1 CGGFYQWM
9 NPRSIPSSQP
19 LRRALHQQRARPPR
33 AMEGGPV
40 NHSLFNSTLTVPAL
54 RVPKR
59 QCADLMKQL
68 RGYTLERPKIRC
80 VVGDGQQLDTRLLL
94 LEPYAGDVGLPEPVQ
109 QAASKHGLALTSYDL
124 PLSYEQHNVDQ
135 VLKKLLP
142 AGVDA
147 PASFETVGHIIHLN
161 LREEQLPYRYLIG
174 QVCRPLH
181 CGGSHCAAA
190 AALQVLLDKNPHIR
204 TVVNKAGAGS
214 MLPGQRRRA
223 CLPVPRQAMAVQV
236 GAIDN
241 EFRVFSMELLAGQP
255 GTETEV
261 VQHGMRF
268 RLDFAQVYW
277 NSRLEAE
284 HQRLVARHFRPGQVV
299 VDVMAGVGPFAVPA
313 AQAGCMVYANDLNP
327 SSARYMAANARLNHL
342 SGSIHVFNMDG
353 RDFVRLLCSTPG
365 GSADDLA
372 ACRQQLQQQQ
382 AAALGQQQQVQ
393 VLMRH
398 NTAPGTP
405 AAAQPQQQQQ
415 LQQPGPAT
423 SPVLPGA
430 EAEAGA
436 AAGAAG
442 LEHAAAAAEAAGC
455 PTAERGAPEGGPSP
469 LPPPCPPP
477 IGTCSQA
484 PSRTNPELKPSK
496 ALPSMPAPI
505 PDNFQVTPGGVIFQH
520 AVMNLPA
527 TAVQFLDAF
536 RGALDPQ
543 RWEGSPL
550 PMVHVY
556 TFKTAAETDADI
568 LAKVELHLGG
578 PLDSAPE
585 VVNVRDVAPNKLM
598 LCVSFQL
605 PAAVAFMGRQALQQ
619 AVDGA
624 AGDTATKR
632 QKLEG

>member
-1 CGGFYQWM
+1 
-9 NPRSIPSSQP
+9 
-19 LRRALHQQRARPPR
+19 
-33 AMEGGPV
+33 MEGGPV
-40 NHSLFNSTLTVPAL
+40 NHSLFNSTFTVPAL

-80 VVGDGQQLDTRLLL
+80 VVGDGQELDTRLLL
-94 LEPYAGDVGLPEPVQ
+94 LEPYADDVGLPEPVQ

-174 QVCRPLH
+174 QV
-181 CGGSHCAAA
+181 
-190 AALQVLLDKNPHIR
+190 LLDKNPHIR
-204 TVVNKAGAGS
+204 TT
-214 MLPGQRRRA
+214 
-223 CLPVPRQAMAVQV
+223 MAVQV

-255 GTETEV
+255 STETEV

-313 AQAGCMVYANDLNP
+313 AQAGCTVYANDLNP

-353 RDFVRLLCSTPG
+353 RDFVRLL
-365 GSADDLA
+365 
-372 ACRQQLQQQQ
+372 
-382 AAALGQQQQVQ
+382 
-393 VLMRH
+393 
-398 NTAPGTP
+398 
-405 AAAQPQQQQQ
+405 
-415 LQQPGPAT
+415 
-423 SPVLPGA
+423 
-430 EAEAGA
+430 
-436 AAGAAG
+436 
-442 LEHAAAAAEAAGC
+442 
-455 PTAERGAPEGGPSP
+455 
-469 LPPPCPPP
+469 
-477 IGTCSQA
+477 
-484 PSRTNPELKPSK
+484 K

-543 RWEGSPL
+543 RWEGSLL

-605 PAAVAFMGRQALQQ
+605 PAAVAFMGRPALQQ
-619 AVDGA
+619 DVDGA

>member
-1 CGGFYQWM
+1 
-9 NPRSIPSSQP
+9 
-19 LRRALHQQRARPPR
+19 
-33 AMEGGPV
+33 MEGGPV

-80 VVGDGQQLDTRLLL
+80 VVGDGQELDTRLLL
-94 LEPYAGDVGLPEPVQ
+94 LEPYADDVGLPEPVQ

-174 QVCRPLH
+174 
-181 CGGSHCAAA
+181 
-190 AALQVLLDKNPHIR
+190 
-204 TVVNKAGAGS
+204 
-214 MLPGQRRRA
+214 
-223 CLPVPRQAMAVQV
+223 QV

-313 AQAGCMVYANDLNP
+313 AQAGCTVYANDLNP

-365 GSADDLA
+365 GPADDLA

-382 AAALGQQQQVQ
+382 AAALVQQQQVQ
-393 VLMRH
+393 VLRHH

-405 AAAQPQQQQQ
+405 AAAQPQQQQ
-415 LQQPGPAT
+415 LQQPGAAT
-423 SPVLPGA
+423 SPMLPGA
-430 EAEAGA
+430 QAEAGA
-436 AAGAAG
+436 AG
-442 LEHAAAAAEAAGC
+442 LKHAAAATAEAAGGS
-455 PTAERGAPEGGPSP
+455 TAERGAPEGGPSP
-469 LPPPCPPP
+469 SPLPPPCHPPKA
-477 IGTCSQA
+477 TSSQA

-619 AVDGA
+619 DVDGA